1 MALRQLAQRGLL
13 CIKRGGKKE
22 GSLGRRHVDKPGK
35 AGMQKGPYKRQ
46 RIEKFKNIYIKQK
59 KIGQDDTWHYVV
71 TEALFV

>member
-35 AGMQKGPYKRQ
+35 AGMQKGPYKR
-46 RIEKFKNIYIKQK
+46 
-59 KIGQDDTWHYVV
+59 
-71 TEALFV
+71 